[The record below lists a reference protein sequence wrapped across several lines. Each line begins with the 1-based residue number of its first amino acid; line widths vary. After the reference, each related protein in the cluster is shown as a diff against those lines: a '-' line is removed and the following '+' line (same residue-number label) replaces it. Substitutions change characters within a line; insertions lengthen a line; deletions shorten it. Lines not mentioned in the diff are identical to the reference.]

1 MKRSLIVPALFLLL
15 ARVEAQQPDFT
26 SNTSLVIIDVNVRDK
41 SGKVI
46 SNLTKNDFTLFED
59 GKAQTIS
66 VFDFQ
71 KLEGDTLLAPVPAI
85 KPLAERPAG
94 TTTPA
99 PAPKAA
105 AKAPS
110 ASTAAPI

>member
-41 SGKVI
+41 AGNVI
-46 SNLTKNDFTLFED
+46 PNVTKNDFTLLED
-59 GKAQTIS
+59 GKPQTIA

-71 KLEGDTLLAPVPAI
+71 KLEGDAHLAPVPAI
-85 KPLAERPAG
+85 KPVADKAAG
-94 TTTPA
+94 TATVTPA
-99 PAPKAA
+99 QPKAA
-105 AKAPS
+105 A
-110 ASTAAPI
+110 